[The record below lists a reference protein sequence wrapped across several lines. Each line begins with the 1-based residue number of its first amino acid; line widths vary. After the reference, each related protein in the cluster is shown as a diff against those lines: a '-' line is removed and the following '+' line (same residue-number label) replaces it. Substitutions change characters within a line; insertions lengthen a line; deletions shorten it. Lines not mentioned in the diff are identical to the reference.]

1 MAILVERRTIG
12 IFGSMN
18 AGKSSLMN
26 LLTQQAASIVD
37 PKPGTTADTKTALCE
52 IHGLGPVRILDTAGI
67 DEEGVLGGKKRARA
81 LSDLKES
88 DLALL
93 VIDPA
98 KGRFDAEMEW
108 LDLVRELEKPV
119 LVFYN
124 LFDRRHES
132 RTAEA
137 EAAVPALRS
146 SRRIVFE
153 ATRLQDR
160 PRLLEFIR
168 DNLAPSSGETPV
180 LPFVRSGEF
189 YILVIPMD
197 AETPR
202 ERYLRPQAMCE
213 EYITRHWAFPVS
225 FRLDLQKARGDQA
238 ARDSEHR
245 RFLAVAEGL
254 GGKLHAVITDS
265 QAIDVMSAWCPAGVG
280 LTTFSIATINYM
292 SGGRLGSFV
301 AGLEALKRLKA
312 GDHVLIAEA
321 CNHSRVGEDIG
332 DVQIPRILRERH
344 PGVVIEHN
352 YGREFQENRDLGGYS
367 LIVHCGGCMI
377 SRQKMAA
384 RLRDLDAAGV
394 PYTNYGLFLA
404 YAGGEDTL
412 RRTLELWGI
421 SPVRKP

>member
-1 MAILVERRTIG
+1 MAVLVERRTIG

-26 LLTQQAASIVD
+26 LLTQQTASIVD
-37 PKPGTTADTKTALCE
+37 PTPGTTADTKTALCE
-52 IHGLGPVRILDTAGI
+52 LHGLGPVRILDTAGL
-67 DEEGVLGGKKRARA
+67 DEAGALGSKKRARA

-93 VIDPA
+93 VIDPS
-98 KGRFDAEMEW
+98 KGRFDAEREW
-108 LDLVRELEKPV
+108 LDRARELGKPV
-119 LVFYN
+119 LVLYN
-124 LFDRRHES
+124 LFDPGHES

-146 SRRIVFE
+146 VRRTVFD
-153 ATRLQDR
+153 ATRAQDR
-160 PRLLEFIR
+160 PRLLEFIM
-168 DNLAPSSGETPV
+168 DDLGPSSVETPF
-180 LPFVRSGEF
+180 LPFVRSGAF

-213 EYITRHWAFPVS
+213 EYITRNWAFPVS
-225 FRLDLQKARGDQA
+225 FRLDLRKARGDGA
-238 ARDSEHR
+238 ERESERR
-245 RFLAVAEGL
+245 RFLDVAESL

-265 QAIDVMSAWCPAGVG
+265 QAVDVMSAWRPAGAG
-280 LTTFSIATINYM
+280 LTTFSIAMINYM
-292 SGGRLGSFV
+292 SGGRLRSFV

-312 GDHVLIAEA
+312 GDRVLIAEA

-332 DVQIPRILRERH
+332 DVRIPRILSERL

-352 YGREFQENRDLGGYS
+352 YGREFREDRELGRYS
-367 LIVHCGGCMI
+367 LIIHCGGCMI

-384 RLRDLDAAGV
+384 RLRDLDSAGV

-404 YAGGEDTL
+404 WAGGEDIL
-412 RRTLELWGI
+412 RRTLELWEAA
-421 SPVRKP
+421 PFRVQ